1 MAGSDLDPRVGD
13 RIGVAVIGAG
23 YWGPNLIRN
32 FNASEHFDLRWV
44 CDLDQERGAK
54 VLGRNSAVR
63 TTTNLEDVLNDDTV
77 SAVAI
82 ATPAATHG
90 VIGVACLETDR
101 HVLIEKPLAA
111 SVSEGEKLVVTAEH
125 RDLVLMCDHT
135 YCYTPAVQKI
145 RKYIDEGTLGE
156 IQYVDSV
163 RINLGLL
170 QPDIDVLWDLAPH
183 DLSIFDFLLPATQ
196 RPVAVAAHG
205 ADPLGQ
211 GQASLA
217 YLTLPLA
224 GGAVAHAH
232 VNWLS
237 PVKVRTVIIGGSRRM
252 VVWDDL
258 NPTQKLSL
266 YDMGV
271 EVMPALDEASRREKN
286 ISYRIGDVLSPALP
300 VREALDGVVSEFA
313 HSIRERR
320 PPQTDGEAGLRII
333 RMLESA
339 SASMTSNGELKA
351 IDGHDQWRR

>member
-1 MAGSDLDPRVGD
+1 MTHGDLLTTDGD
-13 RIGVAVIGAG
+13 RIGVAVVGAG

-32 FNASEHFDLRWV
+32 FGASAHFDLRWV
-44 CDLDQERGAK
+44 CDLDEGRVAR
-54 VLGRNSAVR
+54 VLGRNSTVR
-63 TTTNLEDVLNDDTV
+63 ATTNIEDVLNDPSV
-77 SAVAI
+77 AAVAI

-90 VIGVACLETDR
+90 VLGVACLETGR

-111 SVSEGEKLVVTAEH
+111 SVGEGEKLVTTAEQ

-135 YCYTPAVQKI
+135 YCYTPAVQRI
-145 RKYIDEGTLGE
+145 RQYIEEGALGE
-156 IQYVDSV
+156 VQYVDSV

-183 DLSIFDFLLPATQ
+183 DLSIFDFLLPTTQ
-196 RPVAVAAHG
+196 RPVSVAAHG

-211 GQASLA
+211 GRASLA

-258 NPTQKLSL
+258 SSTQKLSL
-266 YDMGV
+266 YDKGV
-271 EVMPALDEASRREKN
+271 DIAPTLDDASRREKM
-286 ISYRIGDVLSPALP
+286 ISYRVGDVLSPALP
-300 VREALDGVVSEFA
+300 TDEALGGVVDEFA
-313 HSIRERR
+313 RSIREGR
-320 PPQTDGEAGLRII
+320 PPRTDGHAGLRIMRI
-333 RMLESA
+333 LEAA
-339 SASMTSNGELKA
+339 SASMASQGALQSVERGNES
-351 IDGHDQWRR
+351 R